1 MDEIKFVPEN
11 LKRATLRKLS
21 RRIET
26 GAARAFPVFVGGRWA
41 TQVVRLRR
49 RNLQLSVPGA
59 PRAAVGALPAFS
71 ARSAG

>member
-1 MDEIKFVPEN
+1 MDEIKFVAEN
-11 LKRATLRKLS
+11 LKRQTLRKLS

-26 GAARAFPVFVGGRWA
+26 GTARAVPVFIGGRWS

-59 PRAAVGALPAFS
+59 PRPSTFAAV
-71 ARSAG
+71 